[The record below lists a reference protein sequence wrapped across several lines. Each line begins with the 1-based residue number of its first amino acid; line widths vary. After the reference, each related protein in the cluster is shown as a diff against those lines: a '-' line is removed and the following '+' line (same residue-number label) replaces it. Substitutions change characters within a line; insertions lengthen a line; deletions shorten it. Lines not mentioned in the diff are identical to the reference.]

1 MCTDSFYIFFIPL
14 CRGTCLSAYR
24 KVGIVRNSFMI
35 IYNYHISYL
44 HSIVVIW
51 ISLVSHIYHNF
62 MYFYIALMI
71 WIIFPCLSL
80 LPNIYITVIYAFLR
94 DTYLWVV
101 ACTLVLYPNTLVVPV
116 SSAYFSFSSIRLH
129 IGESSSKCLR
139 NGWCLSICFYFLFIF
154 PKSTRVLFVDV
165 SVHLLKRYFHL
176 LTPV

>member
-44 HSIVVIW
+44 YSIVVIW

-116 SSAYFSFSSIRLH
+116 SSAYFSSLPSAYILGNLH
-129 IGESSSKCLR
+129 QNAYVMGDVWACVFI
-139 NGWCLSICFYFLFIF
+139 LFIF
-154 PKSTRVLFVDV
+154 SKSTRVLFVDV

>member
-1 MCTDSFYIFFIPL
+1 MLLLSSLLSSLYYCIVCTTSWYISLVLFAITIHRVWVMYLFHNVYCVFVCTNSCYIFFIPL
-14 CRGTCLSAYR
+14 CQGTCLSAYR
-24 KVGIVRNSFMI
+24 EVGIVRNSFMI
-35 IYNYHISYL
+35 IYNYRISYL
-44 HSIVVIW
+44 YSIVVIW

-129 IGESSSKCLR
+129 IG
-139 NGWCLSICFYFLFIF
+139 
-154 PKSTRVLFVDV
+154 
-165 SVHLLKRYFHL
+165 
-176 LTPV
+176 